1 MDYDIYTTEMSKSV
15 WDKAFFMDKIP
26 GAKCV
31 IDFGCA
37 DGAMIRYLSPLFPD
51 IMFVGYDISKE
62 LLDRARKTPPF
73 NANIIYFEDGPLAGV
88 AALTRYVLNSFK
100 PEEICIN
107 FSSVLHEVFSSTGGD
122 TVIKYLITRLHPKFI
137 TIRDMYCDDP
147 VSFTAGGSEVVP
159 MLDMIVR
166 NYGTRMTDKF
176 DEYSNKHGALKDWRD
191 FTQLLMKVQWIDNG
205 WEDELKEDY
214 FSWTLDKLYPVIGA
228 YSPCFEARYQL
239 PYLSEKWKKE
249 YGWYNPDIHTHA
261 QFILRR
267 DD

>member
-1 MDYDIYTTEMSKSV
+1 MDLDIYTTEMSKSV

-26 GAKCV
+26 GIKCV

-62 LLDRARKTPPF
+62 LIDRARKTPTF

-137 TIRDMYCDDP
+137 TIRDIYCDDSIP
-147 VSFTAGGSEVVP
+147 FIGIEQ
-159 MLDMIVR
+159 MIEMWNKLPDYYSQEFVKKF
-166 NYGTRMTDKF
+166 GTVL
-176 DEYSNKHGALKDWRD
+176 NWRD
-191 FTQLLMKVQWIDNG
+191 LTHLLMKLQWIDNG
-205 WEDELKEDY
+205 WEDEMKENY
-214 FSWTLDKLYPVIGA
+214 FSWTLDKLYPIIGA